1 MLISRAQ
8 RTIAADAVLAEAGL
22 SDPQEVARLA
32 TVLWDGWRVIMHI
45 RFDAMITCDWQS
57 LQDRN
62 GLPPANRDRR
72 R

>member
-22 SDPQEVARLA
+22 ADPREVARL
-32 TVLWDGWRVIMHI
+32 TGVLWDGWRVIMHI
-45 RFDAMITCDWQS
+45 RFEAMIACDWQS
-57 LQDRN
+57 LQDRS
-62 GLPPANRDRR
+62 GLPPGNRDRR